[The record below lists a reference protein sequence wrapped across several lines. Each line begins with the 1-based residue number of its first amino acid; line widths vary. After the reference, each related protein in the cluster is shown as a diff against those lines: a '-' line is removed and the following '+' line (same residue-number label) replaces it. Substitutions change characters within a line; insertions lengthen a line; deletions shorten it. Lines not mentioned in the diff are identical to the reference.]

1 MQEQNSNIRIRFT
14 KDTIK
19 KTLTALV
26 RTKSISSVTVHQL
39 CRQAAISRTTF
50 YRHYKDIYDVVE
62 ECEDDMIRSLQEI
75 ILCSKNQSP
84 EEILSIV
91 FSNMKEN
98 PESYLPMV
106 MIDNDRINSKILHM
120 CKKQLEESIKKK
132 YGVSDSEKTDIIL
145 SYIIG
150 GVNSAIAEWIKGDFA
165 LSPEEMTRITA
176 KMLN

>member
-26 RTKSISSVTVHQL
+26 RTKSISSVTVNQL

-91 FSNMKEN
+91 FNNMKDN
-98 PESYLPMV
+98 PESYLPMA
-106 MIDNDRINSKILHM
+106 MINNDRINSKILHM

-132 YGVSDSEKTDIIL
+132 YNVSDSKETDIIL

-150 GVNSAIAEWIKGDFA
+150 GVNSAIAEWIKGGFA
-165 LSPEEMTRITA
+165 LSPEEMTHIAA
-176 KMLN
+176 KMLS